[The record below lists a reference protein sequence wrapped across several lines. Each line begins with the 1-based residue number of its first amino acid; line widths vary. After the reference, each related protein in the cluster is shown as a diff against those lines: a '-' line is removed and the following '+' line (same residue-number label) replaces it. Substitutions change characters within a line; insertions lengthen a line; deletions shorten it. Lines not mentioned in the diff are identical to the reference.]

1 MIYRLFE
8 YRFATPE
15 DYSSIELVQAKN
27 YSLQDTKISR
37 QNLLEVRRNTAVKTD
52 DNMEGTK
59 IPFIQANS
67 MDRVISLLENMYE
80 NPMTTQQIAELM
92 DFDLRQSDY
101 YFNAGRY
108 LGLFEKTAEDGQK
121 VVSLT
126 ALGNRIFRLNYKK
139 RQLKLVELIL
149 EHRIFADFL
158 T

>member
-59 IPFIQANS
+59 IP
-67 MDRVISLLENMYE
+67 
-80 NPMTTQQIAELM
+80 
-92 DFDLRQSDY
+92 
-101 YFNAGRY
+101 
-108 LGLFEKTAEDGQK
+108 LFRPIPWIG
-121 VVSLT
+121 
-126 ALGNRIFRLNYKK
+126 
-139 RQLKLVELIL
+139 
-149 EHRIFADFL
+149 
-158 T
+158 

>member
-1 MIYRLFE
+1 M
-8 YRFATPE
+8 
-15 DYSSIELVQAKN
+15 QAKN

-101 YFNAGRY
+101 
-108 LGLFEKTAEDGQK
+108 
-121 VVSLT
+121 
-126 ALGNRIFRLNYKK
+126 
-139 RQLKLVELIL
+139 
-149 EHRIFADFL
+149 
-158 T
+158 